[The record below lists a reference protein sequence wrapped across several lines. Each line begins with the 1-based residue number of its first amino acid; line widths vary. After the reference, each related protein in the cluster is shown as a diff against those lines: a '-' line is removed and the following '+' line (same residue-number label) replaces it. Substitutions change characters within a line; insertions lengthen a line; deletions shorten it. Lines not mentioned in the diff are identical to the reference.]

1 MAKQFLADSMEASK
15 MDKELSVSQWG
26 PVLKSYLAFDVWKKK
41 SFMKGLVEMSQKG
54 ELEGHP
60 DVFNDAWRE
69 QATNTTIS
77 RMLQR
82 LVVDN
87 WPRDKA
93 FAETLTCSTRSTA
106 KYA

>member
-1 MAKQFLADSMEASK
+1 
-15 MDKELSVSQWG
+15 MDAELSVSQWG
-26 PVLKSYLAFDVWKKK
+26 PVLNAYLAFDVWKKK
-41 SFMKGLVEMSQKG
+41 SFMKGLVEMSLRG
-54 ELEGHP
+54 EPEGWP
-60 DVFNDAWRE
+60 DAFNDAWRE

-87 WPRDKA
+87 WTREKA
-93 FAETLTCSTRSTA
+93 FAESLDVLGKIYG